1 MPSLERK
8 GNGRRVADSDDDAG
22 AASDGEPIAQSDQLL
37 AKVEPEYLNRPID
50 LRQGDAYLRKLI
62 GSLHS
67 LKKDVNSA
75 ERAVSLV
82 GTEMAELL
90 GEEYDAEAY
99 DEDTVLE
106 RLQADVRPY
115 SFLYRRRVSGT
126 DSRAESRSSP
136 PTAPRS
142 RP

>member
-106 RLQADVRPY
+106 RLQADVRSY
-115 SFLYRRRVSGT
+115 SFLDRRRVSGT
-126 DSRAESRSSP
+126 NP
-136 PTAPRS
+136 PR
-142 RP
+142 